1 MLICDRTAPA
11 LIRRI
16 PVPSPRLRSVRRF
29 VPRRLAARVAA
40 RTLGLFKKEITIRR
54 KAVPPAV
61 RALVKLIESSLDADK
76 AQDIVTIPL
85 AGKTTM
91 ADFMVVASGTSARQL
106 SAMADHL
113 AEKLKA
119 KGIIAPVEGKSHGEW
134 ILVDAGDVI
143 VHLFR
148 PETRAHYAIEKM
160 WDAAFAEP
168 TRRARVA

>member
-1 MLICDRTAPA
+1 M
-11 LIRRI
+11 
-16 PVPSPRLRSVRRF
+16 
-29 VPRRLAARVAA
+29 
-40 RTLGLFKKEITIRR
+40 
-54 KAVPPAV
+54 
-61 RALVKLIESSLDADK
+61 KLIETSLDADK
-76 AQDIVTIPL
+76 AQEIVTVPL

-91 ADFMVVASGTSARQL
+91 ADFMVVASGTSARQI

-119 KGIIAPVEGKSHGEW
+119 KGIIAPIEGKAHGEW

-148 PETRAHYAIEKM
+148 PEARAHYAIEKM

-168 TRRARVA
+168 ARRARVA

>member
-1 MLICDRTAPA
+1 
-11 LIRRI
+11 
-16 PVPSPRLRSVRRF
+16 
-29 VPRRLAARVAA
+29 VPRRPAAPAA
-40 RTLGLFKKEITIRR
+40 AAAHGLFKKESAIRR
-54 KAVPPAV
+54 KTVPPAV
-61 RALVKLIESSLDADK
+61 RALVKLIETSLDADK
-76 AQDIVTIPL
+76 AQDIVTVPL

-91 ADFMVVASGTSARQL
+91 ADFMVIASGTSARQL
-106 SAMADHL
+106 AAMADHI

-119 KGIIAPVEGKSHGEW
+119 KGIVAPVEGKTHGEW

-168 TRRARVA
+168 ARRARVA